1 MVLYNIRYFHDKITV
16 NMKPITVES
25 VIFRVEIEL
34 WCINKCQFFLQY
46 VAGLSILNVKGCI
59 PATKKRIINCP
70 LIKWTARKM
79 NWDDP

>member
-1 MVLYNIRYFHDKITV
+1 MVLYNIRYVHDKITV

-46 VAGLSILNVKGCI
+46 VAGLSILNVKRLHTCYQE
-59 PATKKRIINCP
+59 K
-70 LIKWTARKM
+70 
-79 NWDDP
+79 DY